1 MLIGQLAGAVGWFG
15 LAPWVIGFPILG
27 LIVNLLIGSKIPER
41 LVGWIASAA
50 VGMAFVVAV
59 LQFLAVQ
66 AEPAGRE
73 VVVAT
78 WISVGSLSVPWALKV
93 DSLSVMMMLMVSGVS
108 ALIHVYAIG
117 YMHADVRFKGDPH
130 RYRRFFVYFNLFVAL
145 MMVLV
150 TADSYLMMFVGWEGV
165 GLCSYL
171 LISFWFEGG
180 LEGLGN
186 AVAGKKAFVVNRI
199 GDVGFLLAMF
209 VTFWTFGSLHFDTVF
224 HQAESMGSAA
234 VGPATLITLLLLLG
248 VAGKSAQLPLFVWLP
263 DAMAGPTPVSALIH
277 AATMV
282 TAGIYLV
289 ARNHV
294 LFALAP
300 VSSNTAAYIG
310 ALTALFSATIAVAQF
325 DIKKVLA
332 YSTISQLGFMLAA
345 VGLGGY
351 VAGLFHLVTHA
362 FFKAL
367 LFLGA
372 GSVIQGVE
380 HAHEASH
387 AEHGHDQ
394 PFDPQDM
401 RNMGGLRTRMK
412 TTFWVYLIAGLS
424 LAGVP
429 PLSGFFS
436 KDEILLDALH
446 ANVIVYALLAA
457 GAFLTAFYIGRQL
470 FLVFGGQP
478 RTESAKGAK
487 ENPPVMTLPLVG
499 LALLAAVG
507 GALNF
512 PGGHALGEWLKLT
525 ISEIE
530 ISGFDVQ
537 VAGISTAIALVA
549 LALAWWIYGRKPL
562 AEGVQDPLR
571 SSLGGLFT
579 ALSRKWW
586 VDDLYAATV
595 VRGYEGLASLMVVGE
610 DAQIAGNK
618 FWTGWLDQIGMRRGT
633 QAVRGLLG
641 MLVDLSFVDS
651 FMITSG
657 DLAKGAAQ
665 RLSRLQTGFIRNY
678 ALAILLGIVAILA
691 FMLFGAS

>member
-1 MLIGQLAGAVGWFG
+1 
-15 LAPWVIGFPILG
+15 
-27 LIVNLLIGSKIPER
+27 
-41 LVGWIASAA
+41 
-50 VGMAFVVAV
+50 
-59 LQFLAVQ
+59 
-66 AEPAGRE
+66 
-73 VVVAT
+73 
-78 WISVGSLSVPWALKV
+78 
-93 DSLSVMMMLMVSGVS
+93 
-108 ALIHVYAIG
+108 
-117 YMHADVRFKGDPH
+117 
-130 RYRRFFVYFNLFVAL
+130 
-145 MMVLV
+145 V

-186 AVAGKKAFVVNRI
+186 AIAGKKAFVVNRI

-209 VTFWTFGSLHFDTVF
+209 VTYWTFGSLNFDTVF
-224 HQAESMGSAA
+224 HQAESMGAAA
-234 VGPATLITLLLLLG
+234 VAPVTVITLLLLLG
-248 VAGKSAQLPLFVWLP
+248 VTGKSAQLPLFVWLP

-300 VSSNTAAYIG
+300 VGANTAAMIG

-380 HAHEASH
+380 HAHDASDGD
-387 AEHGHDQ
+387 HGHDHA
-394 PFDPQDM
+394 FDPQDM
-401 RNMGGLRTRMK
+401 RNMGGLSSRMK
-412 TTFWVYLIAGLS
+412 TTFWVYLIAALS

-436 KDEILLDALH
+436 KDEILLDAFH
-446 ANVIVYALLAA
+446 ANPVVYGLLAVA
-457 GAFLTAFYIGRQL
+457 AFLTAFYIGRQL
-470 FLVFGGQP
+470 FMVFGGAP
-478 RTESAKGAK
+478 RTSAAKDAK
-487 ENPPVMTLPLVG
+487 ENPPVMTLPLVA
-499 LALLAAVG
+499 LAVLAAVG

-512 PGGHALGEWLKLT
+512 PGLHPLASWLKLS
-525 ISEIE
+525 IAEIE
-530 ISGFDVQ
+530 IHPFDYQ

-549 LALAWWIYGRKPL
+549 LFAAWWVYGRKPL
-562 AEGVQDPLR
+562 AEGVSDPLR
-571 SSLGGLFT
+571 SSLGALFS
-579 ALSRKWW
+579 AMASKWW
-586 VDDLYAATV
+586 VDELYAATV
-595 VRGYEGLASLMVVGE
+595 VRGYEGLAALMVVGE
-610 DAQIAGNK
+610 DAQNAGNR
-618 FWTGWLDQIGMRRGT
+618 FWTAWLDQLGMRRGGE
-633 QAVRGLLG
+633 AARGLIG
-641 MLVDLSFVDS
+641 MIVDLSFVDS

-657 DLAKGAAQ
+657 DLARSAAQ
-665 RLSRLQTGFIRNY
+665 RLSGLQTGFIRNY
-678 ALAILLGIVAILA
+678 ALAILLGILGVMAL
-691 FMLFGAS
+691 MLFGAG